1 MSSAPVPPKG
11 GNNALWWILGIVAG
25 GIVVLVFL
33 GLLLAGVMIR
43 HINVSESGN
52 KVAIETPVGAIK
64 VNTGDAHT
72 TGLPVYPGATAKDD
86 QNTNVEISAADAA
99 VGIATEEYQSKDS
112 IDKVQE
118 WYRKRLGPDFR
129 LESSND
135 KSNDSWKITTH
146 AGEHDIAFVND
157 RGDGARV
164 VALEK
169 SFAGTKIKLV
179 RVGKRET
186 Q

>member
-33 GLLLAGVMIR
+33 SLLLAGLMIR
-43 HINVSESGN
+43 HINVSDSGN

-64 VNTGDAHT
+64 VNTGDAHS

-86 QNTNVEISAADAA
+86 QNTNVEISAAESA
-99 VGIATEEYQSKDS
+99 VGIATEEYQSEDS

-129 LESSND
+129 LETSSGR
-135 KSNDSWKITTH
+135 SHSSWKGLAH
-146 AGEHDIAFVND
+146 AGEHTIAFVND
-157 RGDGARV
+157 HGEGARV
-164 VALEK
+164 IALEK
-169 SFAGTKIKLV
+169 SFDGTKIKLV